1 MSKPYYK
8 KGTYN
13 AVCDICGFEYKAD
26 EMRKNWKGLYVC
38 KKDFETRHPQD
49 YLRARIERID
59 VPWSRPEAEDIFRP
73 VCYIWSSSGYSG
85 LGVAGCM
92 IAGQDTLTGAFLK
105 AQRDEGSI

>member
-1 MSKPYYK
+1 MSKSFYK

-49 YLRARIERID
+49 YLRARVENTS
-59 VPWSRPEAEDIFRP
+59 VPWCRPEPEDVFIP
-73 VCYIWSSSGYSG
+73 LCTLTTQQAIAGI
-85 LGVAGCM
+85 GVAGCM
-92 IAGQDTLTGAFLK
+92 VTSYVSNLEL
-105 AQRDEGSI
+105 